1 MNEML
6 TLPLFV
12 ILLLFTAILSSII
25 TTMLPMLPVYW
36 NAFKSRIKRKFTRK
50 RKANDCSMLANT
62 NRIEIGVLKLRVDD
76 LEEQID
82 NLAKNHYTRE
92 KNKKHNIRKEVR
104 AYLEEL
110 KTK

>member
-1 MNEML
+1 
-6 TLPLFV
+6 
-12 ILLLFTAILSSII
+12 
-25 TTMLPMLPVYW
+25 
-36 NAFKSRIKRKFTRK
+36 
-50 RKANDCSMLANT
+50 MLANT

>member
-25 TTMLPMLPVYW
+25 TTMLPVYW
-36 NAFKSRIKRKFTRK
+36 NAFKSSIKRKFTRR

-76 LEEQID
+76 LEKQID